1 MLRYFYMQGL
11 MNENKVQITVIN
23 PKSITMGQLYGQ
35 FDPNSHEWSDG
46 VLAVSYRAFANSTTP
61 DRKWLVFDGPVDAV
75 WIENMNTVL
84 DDNKKLCLMSGEII
98 QLANTTNL
106 MFEPMDL
113 EAASPATVSRC
124 GMIYMEPESLGWR
137 PIVRSW
143 MAKLPAGVKEPQ
155 IKLLD
160 DMFERFIDAGLAM
173 VRKGEGKVGL
183 YDP

>member
-1 MLRYFYMQGL
+1 
-11 MNENKVQITVIN
+11 
-23 PKSITMGQLYGQ
+23 
-35 FDPNSHEWSDG
+35 
-46 VLAVSYRAFANSTTP
+46 
-61 DRKWLVFDGPVDAV
+61 
-75 WIENMNTVL
+75 
-84 DDNKKLCLMSGEII
+84 
-98 QLANTTNL
+98 
-106 MFEPMDL
+106 
-113 EAASPATVSRC
+113 
-124 GMIYMEPESLGWR
+124 MIYMEPESLGWR